1 MAGYPTLHINVI
13 TLRMSRHK
21 AFLRRS
27 RAKTAKK
34 YTKKCDSRS
43 KLMSC
48 LLNLLFYFY
57 FLVAV
62 ASLDLGACLQH
73 EGGGPRVGEVTCD
86 GLPHL
91 TCKRDHIKMRDH
103 MDRRVTPPHLH
114 VNRPLLNFLMDYLLI
129 SFTFL

>member
-1 MAGYPTLHINVI
+1 MAGYPTLHVNVI
-13 TLRMSRHK
+13 TLRMSRNK
-21 AFLRRS
+21 AFLRRR

-34 YTKKCDSRS
+34 YTKKCDSRA

-62 ASLDLGACLQH
+62 ASLDLRACLQH
-73 EGGGPRVGEVTCD
+73 EGGEVTCG

-114 VNRPLLNFLMDYLLI
+114 ANRPLLNFLMYYLLI